1 MAEHM
6 EQQMRRGSSQA
17 WPRSAVQNCFNR
29 AHDHIAD
36 ARRFRERRNHKYA
49 EMSLA
54 DAAHAHELARQLI
67 RSIRS

>member
-1 MAEHM
+1 MAERM
-6 EQQMRRGSSQA
+6 EQYPRRGSSHA

>member
-1 MAEHM
+1 MAKHM

-17 WPRSAVQNCFNR
+17 WPRSAVQSCFNR
-29 AHDHIAD
+29 AHDHITD

>member
-1 MAEHM
+1 MAKRM
-6 EQQMRRGSSQA
+6 EQQPRRGSSHA
-17 WPRSAVQNCFNR
+17 WPRSAVRYCFSL
-29 AHDHIAD
+29 AHGHIAD
-36 ARRFRERRNHKYA
+36 ARWFRERRNHKYA